1 MLSVQYVCNS
11 TEENNP
17 VFLETT
23 MPSRNEVHHNFLK
36 IIQIQIEGQT
46 WFSSVLANHEGKTF
60 RPQGLGLLWGMTP
73 CKYLSNVSKPGFP
86 GKKPRGNTPCYTQ
99 NKILC

>member
-11 TEENNP
+11 TEAENNP

-46 WFSSVLANHEGKTF
+46 DMVFFGA
-60 RPQGLGLLWGMTP
+60 
-73 CKYLSNVSKPGFP
+73 SKPRRKDIQASGF
-86 GKKPRGNTPCYTQ
+86 GTIMGYDTM
-99 NKILC
+99 